1 MTTIRSFITSQTNRL
16 TVAGVDSP
24 RLSAE
29 MLLAFVLGVERTEL
43 VKDML
48 VNPNRT
54 IPDECLPHIEA
65 LTRRREQGEPAA
77 YIVGIKEFFGR
88 DFTVT
93 PATLIPRP
101 DTETLVEAA
110 LDFAQKY
117 FITSGSFIDLGTGS
131 GAIAITM
138 ALELPTWEG
147 HAVDI
152 SPAALSVAQHNANN
166 LGATNVMFTLYDFLS
181 ANLPGAPFDLIVAN
195 PPYVSEKEYQTLSR
209 EVRVF
214 EPKSALVPD
223 TANASG
229 LEYLLSIMDNAAFFL
244 KPGGKL
250 FLEMGFNQGDA
261 LLAHSAASKTPWEN
275 ACIFPDLAGLPRVF
289 SVGLPIHF

>member
-1 MTTIRSFITSQTNRL
+1 MATIRSFITSHTDRL
-16 TVAGVDSP
+16 TAAGVDSP
-24 RLSAE
+24 RLSVE
-29 MLLAFVLGVERTEL
+29 MLLAFVLGIERSEL

-48 VNPNRT
+48 VNPDRA
-54 IPDECLPHIEA
+54 IPDECISRIEA

-93 PATLIPRP
+93 PETLIPRP

-110 LDFAQKY
+110 LDFAQKH

-131 GAIAITM
+131 GAIAVTL
-138 ALELPTWEG
+138 ALELPTWKG
-147 HAVDI
+147 HAVDV

-166 LGATNVMFTLYDFLS
+166 LGATNVIFTLCDFLS
-181 ANLPGAPFDLIVAN
+181 ANPPGAPFDLIVAN
-195 PPYVSEKEYQTLSR
+195 PPYVGEKEYRTLSR
-209 EVRVF
+209 EIRVF

-223 TANASG
+223 TVNASG
-229 LEYLLSIMDNAAFFL
+229 LECLLSIMDNAASFL

-275 ACIFPDLAGLPRVF
+275 ACILSDLAGLPRVF
-289 SVGLPIHF
+289 SADLPIHF